1 MNRYIIIL
9 IAIFLLSSDSLLAQ
23 KKGFMGKT
31 NEVSVDIF
39 SMYYIGAFGLN
50 YKKVI
55 TNNIAVQAN
64 FFKLKKNGDHYT
76 NSRFIFFYD
85 KSIDPLGTFELSGFD
100 FGMSVLFSPHYT
112 GIELPIGGYTGI
124 GFDFLKNNLS
134 FEIEQETNQFSP
146 KSSQPLDI
154 DSAEFSNTQ
163 TRIFGLVGRNNYIT
177 NNIILDISVQ
187 VGLQIGSFNQVSS
200 TMDIWY
206 DEELMYRPRRGES
219 FGAIGSV
226 SFYVY
231 PQIKLGYIF

>member
-50 YKKVI
+50 YKKVL

-85 KSIDPLGTFELSGFD
+85 KSIEPIGTYKVSGFD

-134 FEIEQETNQFSP
+134 FEIEQQTNQFSP
-146 KSSQPLDI
+146 KSSQTLDI

-163 TRIFGLVGRNNYIT
+163 TRIFALVGRNNYIT

-187 VGLQIGSFNQVSS
+187 VGIQIGSFNQISS

-206 DEELMYRPRRGES
+206 EEELMYRSRRGES
-219 FGAIGSV
+219 FGVIGSA
-226 SFYVY
+226 SLYVY